1 MSAISRRLILALAAV
16 LTLAACSKSGG
27 GAVSADEMSLGD
39 PNAKVTVIEYASVA
53 CPVCADWNNTTFDA
67 FKKKYIDTN
76 KVHYVFREA
85 LTGNQALAGSGFLL
99 ARCAG
104 KDNYFKVTDAVFRSQ
119 DQIYEPGSENLR
131 PGAAREVLSRIAQQ
145 VGMSDDQLTKCLT
158 DSKAITALNDRV
170 IKFAKADD
178 IQATPTFMINGK
190 KYEGAKSM
198 AEFDAILQPLL
209 K

>member
-16 LTLAACSKSGG
+16 LTLAACSKGG
-27 GAVSADEMSLGD
+27 SAVSADEMSMGN

-53 CPVCADWNNTTFDA
+53 CPVCAEWNNTTFDA

-76 KVHYVFREA
+76 KIHYVFREA

-119 DQIYEPGSENLR
+119 DQMYEPGSENLR

-158 DSKAITALNDRV
+158 DAKAITALNDRV
-170 IKFAKADD
+170 IKFAKQDNVE
-178 IQATPTFMINGK
+178 ATPTFMINGK
-190 KYEGAKSM
+190 KYEGEKTL
-198 AEFDAILQPLL
+198 AELDAILQPLL

>member
-1 MSAISRRLILALAAV
+1 MSAISRRLLIVLAAV
-16 LTLAACSKSGG
+16 LTLAACSKGG
-27 GAVSADEMSLGD
+27 STVSADEMSLGD
-39 PNAKVTVIEYASVA
+39 PNSKVTVIEYASVA
-53 CPVCADWNNTTFDA
+53 CPVCADWNNSTFDA

-76 KVHYVFREA
+76 KIHYVFREA

-119 DQIYEPGSENLR
+119 DQMYEPGSENLR

-158 DSKAITALNDRV
+158 DAKSITALNDRV
-170 IKFAKADD
+170 SKFAKQDD

-190 KYEGAKSM
+190 KYEGEKTL
-198 AEFDAILQPLL
+198 AELDAILQPLL

>member
-1 MSAISRRLILALAAV
+1 MSAISRRLLIALAAV
-16 LTLAACSKSGG
+16 LTLAACSKGG
-27 GAVSADEMSLGD
+27 STVSADEMSLGD
-39 PNAKVTVIEYASVA
+39 PNSKVTVIEYASVA
-53 CPVCADWNNTTFDA
+53 CPVCADWNNSTFDA

-76 KVHYVFREA
+76 KIHYVFREA

-119 DQIYEPGSENLR
+119 DQMYEPGSENLR

-158 DSKAITALNDRV
+158 DAKSITALNDRV
-170 IKFAKADD
+170 SKFAKQDD

-190 KYEGAKSM
+190 KYEGERTLAQL
-198 AEFDAILQPLL
+198 DAILQPLL

>member
-16 LTLAACSKSGG
+16 LTLAACSKGG
-27 GAVSADEMSLGD
+27 SAVSADEMSMGN

-53 CPVCADWNNTTFDA
+53 CPVCAEWNNTTFDA

-119 DQIYEPGSENLR
+119 DQIYESGSENLR

-145 VGMSDDQLTKCLT
+145 VGMNDDQLTKCLT

-170 IKFAKADD
+170 IKFAKQDNVE
-178 IQATPTFMINGK
+178 ATPTFMINGK
-190 KYEGAKSM
+190 KYEGEKTL
-198 AEFDAILQPLL
+198 AELDAILQPLL